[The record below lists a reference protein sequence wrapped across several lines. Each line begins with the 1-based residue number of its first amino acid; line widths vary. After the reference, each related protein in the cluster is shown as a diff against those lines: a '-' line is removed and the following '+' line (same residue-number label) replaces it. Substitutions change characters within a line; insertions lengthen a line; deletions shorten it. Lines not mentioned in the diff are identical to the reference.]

1 MNAAAISGL
10 LYRRSWLLGL
20 SGVSNDMRTIEASPT
35 PEAQEAIDYF
45 VFRIRRAVSSA
56 IVSHIGLNPETQAK
70 MMRGEIVVE
79 LVSQGTLV
87 ERFLIEKPIRG
98 DFALI
103 AARQADYVGNLEY
116 SLTAHNFNPIM
127 ALAAKAMIAEPEH
140 IVPADTIGSRV
151 LAMAVE

>member
-1 MNAAAISGL
+1 
-10 LYRRSWLLGL
+10 
-20 SGVSNDMRTIEASPT
+20 
-35 PEAQEAIDYF
+35 
-45 VFRIRRAVSSA
+45 
-56 IVSHIGLNPETQAK
+56 

-87 ERFLIEKPIRG
+87 ERFLIEKLIRG
-98 DFALI
+98 DFAP
-103 AARQADYVGNLEY
+103 ARQADYVGNLEY